1 MHFYSFNIGDYISH
15 TKHLSNMEDLAYR
28 RLLDLYYLHER
39 TLNEDVSI
47 VARKINMRDNVPEVK
62 VVLEEFFILEVG
74 KGWTNPRADEEIEKY
89 QSKVQSAIR
98 AGKASALARS
108 NARSTT
114 VQPNNKQETINKKQ
128 ETYNNKTLKRPRNV
142 SKKTWDDF
150 LVHRKNKK
158 APLTETAL
166 KGIKNEVK
174 KTTISL
180 EDALVMC
187 QARGWQSFKSDWINK
202 EQKSFATTNYGEGVQ
217 KI

>member
-15 TKHLSNMEDLAYR
+15 TQHLTNMEDLAYR
-28 RLLDLYYLHER
+28 RLLDHYYLHER
-39 TLNEDVSI
+39 TLNEDVAY
-47 VARKINMRDNVPEVK
+47 VARKINMKDNVLEVQT
-62 VVLEEFFILEVG
+62 VLEEFFKLEVG
-74 KGWTNPRADEEIEKY
+74 KGWINPRADEEIEKY
-89 QSKVQSAIR
+89 QSKIQSAIR

-108 NARSTT
+108 NASSTM
-114 VQPNNKQETINKKQ
+114 VQPNKKQ
-128 ETYNNKTLKRPRNV
+128 ETLNKKQETNIKRPRNV

-174 KTTISL
+174 KTSISL

-187 QARGWQSFKSDWINK
+187 QARGWQSFKSDWVADK
-202 EQKSFATTNYGEGVQ
+202 QKNCNTRF
-217 KI
+217 

>member
-15 TKHLSNMEDLAYR
+15 TQHLTNMEDLAYR
-28 RLLDLYYLHER
+28 RLLDHYYLHER
-39 TLNEDVSI
+39 PLNEDVAY
-47 VARKINMRDNVPEVK
+47 VARKINMKDNVLEVQT
-62 VVLEEFFILEVG
+62 VLEEFFKLEVG
-74 KGWTNPRADEEIEKY
+74 KGWINPRADEEIEKY

-98 AGKASALARS
+98 AGKASALARLNVS
-108 NARSTT
+108 STM
-114 VQPNNKQETINKKQ
+114 VQPNKKQ
-128 ETYNNKTLKRPRNV
+128 ETLNKKQETNIKRPRNV

-174 KTTISL
+174 KTSISL

-187 QARGWQSFKSDWINK
+187 QARGWQSFKSDWVADK
-202 EQKSFATTNYGEGVQ
+202 QKSFATTSYGEGEQ
-217 KI
+217 

>member
-1 MHFYSFNIGDYISH
+1 MHFYSFNIGDYMSH
-15 TKHLSNMEDLAYR
+15 TLHLSPMEDLAYR
-28 RLLDLYYLHER
+28 RCLDIYYLHEKP
-39 TLNEDVSI
+39 LPEDATE
-47 VARKINMRDNVPEVK
+47 VARLIRMPEHKPEV
-62 VVLEEFFILEVG
+62 VQVLEEFFTHEVG
-74 KGWTNPRADEEIEKY
+74 TGYVHKRTNEEITKY
-89 QSKVQSAIR
+89 QAKIQAASR

-108 NARSTT
+108 NASSTK
-114 VQPNNKQETINKKQ
+114 VQLNKKQ
-128 ETYNNKTLKRPRNV
+128 ETLNKKQETNIKRPRNV

-150 LVHRKNKK
+150 LTHRKNKK

-166 KGIKNEVK
+166 IGIKNEVK
-174 KTTISL
+174 KTSISL

>member
-1 MHFYSFNIGDYISH
+1 MHFYSFNIGDYMSH
-15 TKHLSNMEDLAYR
+15 TVHLSLMEDLAYR
-28 RLLDLYYLHER
+28 RCLDIYYLHEKP
-39 TLNEDVSI
+39 LPEDATE
-47 VARKINMRDNVPEVK
+47 VARLIRMPEHKPEV
-62 VVLEEFFILEVG
+62 VQVLKEFFTHDVG
-74 KGWTNPRADEEIEKY
+74 TGYVHKRTHEEITKY
-89 QSKVQSAIR
+89 QAKIQAASR

-108 NARSTT
+108 NASSTM
-114 VQPNNKQETINKKQ
+114 VQPNKKQETINKKQ
-128 ETYNNKTLKRPRNV
+128 ETNIKRPRNV

-150 LVHRKNKK
+150 LTHRKNKK

-166 KGIKNEVK
+166 IGIKNEVK

-202 EQKSFATTNYGEGVQ
+202 EQNSFATTNYGEGVQ

>member
-1 MHFYSFNIGDYISH
+1 
-15 TKHLSNMEDLAYR
+15 MEDLAYR
-28 RLLDLYYLHER
+28 RCLDIYYLHEKP
-39 TLNEDVSI
+39 LPEDVGE
-47 VARKINMRDNVPEVK
+47 VARLIRMPEHKPEV
-62 VVLEEFFILEVG
+62 VQVLKEFFTHDVG
-74 KGWTNPRADEEIEKY
+74 TGYVHKRTDEEITKY
-89 QSKVQSAIR
+89 QAKIQAASR

-108 NARSTT
+108 NASSTT
-114 VQPNNKQETINKKQ
+114 VQLNNKQETINKKQ
-128 ETYNNKTLKRPRNV
+128 ETNIKRPRNV

-150 LVHRKNKK
+150 LTHRKNKK

-166 KGIKNEVK
+166 IGIKNEVK

-187 QARGWQSFKSDWINK
+187 QARGWQCFKSDWINK